1 MNKSASLITC
11 GLLVFLALHFVVGSR
26 KEKDAKFKVRI
37 NENGTR
43 FSEKVKINEKENT
56 VRFVVPKH
64 NDFDRSE
71 VLNEFNLNLTITR
84 LPDVGVCYIKPL
96 DKSLPSPRKMKSD
109 MKYVK
114 RMRTQISKPETVVTT
129 SEWTPDK
136 KLEPKQLHPTVV
148 KFCAGLPVYRLK
160 EITKDNWEIEENKKS
175 DNDTTTRTKRRSYYD
190 VCGNQQNRV
199 LPCPDNTWRLICY
212 YANVGRSCVY
222 WVKCRHPGYGY
233 STS

>member
-64 NDFDRSE
+64 NNFDRSE

-84 LPDVGVCYIKPL
+84 LPDVG
-96 DKSLPSPRKMKSD
+96 
-109 MKYVK
+109 VK

-136 KLEPKQLHPTVV
+136 KLEAKKLHPTVV

-175 DNDTTTRTKRRSYYD
+175 DN
-190 VCGNQQNRV
+190 
-199 LPCPDNTWRLICY
+199 
-212 YANVGRSCVY
+212 
-222 WVKCRHPGYGY
+222 
-233 STS
+233 